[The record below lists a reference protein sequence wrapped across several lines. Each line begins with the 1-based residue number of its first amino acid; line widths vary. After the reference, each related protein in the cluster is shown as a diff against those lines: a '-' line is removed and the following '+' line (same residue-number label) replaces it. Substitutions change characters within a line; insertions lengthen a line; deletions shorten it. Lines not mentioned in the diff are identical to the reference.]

1 LWTSCFLFK
10 YKIFV
15 FPIFWFFHD
24 FEMWSEAYYLL
35 LFRETLLKLMRCE
48 TSMRARAHVLHVLQN
63 TKARVQ
69 RGERAVNAF
78 VVRARSLIFAP
89 RYFLL
94 RTRRYTYRT
103 RWPLRS
109 DINLC
114 IHCASLNANRSPT
127 RPETYQQNSEYW
139 NTLFDDTW
147 KLKLSEDYISIQ
159 FEQIIRRINLLNSY
173 YKNWN
178 RIIFTKFR

>member
-1 LWTSCFLFK
+1 MIFSRFWDVKWSVLFAS
-10 YKIFV
+10 I
-15 FPIFWFFHD
+15 PRNAI
-24 FEMWSEAYYLL
+24 EADAVWNID
-35 LFRETLLKLMRCE
+35 
-48 TSMRARAHVLHVLQN
+48 ARGIEAN

-139 NTLFDDTW
+139 NILFDDTW